1 VPLLRLLRSCA
12 RLRRLSKPFVAAPGL
27 EAKWG
32 VEIAW
37 GPSHQAVSDW
47 EARIDCSEFSDDAGQ
62 HGRIKERSRTCGR
75 YPPIERWAAVM
86 RSPWVFLASLILAF
100 ANWSP
105 GCGIALAQVPI
116 SPPEPCPDPCPPAG
130 RDPVKSACPDEL
142 DFYMRPPRC
151 PWYVMGDGMA
161 MRRDDRGRF
170 DAATVNTRTAV
181 ALSTADLDMDLR
193 SGARVLV
200 GRTLGECLQIE
211 GVYFFVSEWDKG
223 REIRNTAPNDAGGTG
238 NLFSP
243 FTNFGDPPLI
253 GLDYNNFAGIRY
265 ASSLDNVE
273 LNVRRALPI
282 RPGRLAAS
290 ILVGVR
296 YMDLPEQFQYRTE
309 SSLPAPNGAINEVRV
324 DTDNALLGPQIG
336 AMLEFYA
343 ENRWWINFEIKGA
356 VCNNRAGQGTFYR
369 YTEPLIPTFTFE
381 DSRKEDVTAFVGDLS
396 LTFVYRW
403 SPFFTTRL
411 GYQAIWL
418 DGLALAAENFNRDIN
433 ILTQGPA
440 QLQAEG
446 RAVYH
451 GPFAGIMLS
460 W

>member
-1 VPLLRLLRSCA
+1 
-12 RLRRLSKPFVAAPGL
+12 
-27 EAKWG
+27 
-32 VEIAW
+32 
-37 GPSHQAVSDW
+37 
-47 EARIDCSEFSDDAGQ
+47 
-62 HGRIKERSRTCGR
+62 
-75 YPPIERWAAVM
+75 M
-86 RSPWVFLASLILAF
+86 RSLWVLSALLVLAF
-100 ANWSP
+100 ANW
-105 GCGIALAQVPI
+105 GEWCGQAAAQVPI
-116 SPPEPCPDPCPPAG
+116 PPPEPCPDPCPPAG
-130 RDPVKSACPDEL
+130 RDPAKSACPDEL
-142 DFYMRPPRC
+142 DFYMRPPRR
-151 PWYVMGDGMA
+151 PWYVLGDGLA
-161 MRRDDRGRF
+161 IRRDDRGRF
-170 DAATVNTRTAV
+170 DAATVNTPTAV
-181 ALSTADLDMDLR
+181 ALSTADLNMDLR

-211 GVYFFVSEWDKG
+211 GLYFFVSEWDKG
-223 REIRNTAPNDAGGTG
+223 REIRNTTPNDQGGTG

-253 GLDYNNFAGIRY
+253 GLDYNNFAAIRY

-282 RPGRLAAS
+282 RPGRLAGS

-309 SSLPAPNGAINEVRV
+309 STLPSPTGAVNEVRI

-356 VCNNRAGQGTFYR
+356 VCNNRAGQATFYR
-369 YTEPLIPTFTFE
+369 HTEFPDEFTHE
-381 DSRKEDVTAFVGDLS
+381 DSRKEDVTTFVGDLS

-440 QLQAEG
+440 QLQSEG

>member
-1 VPLLRLLRSCA
+1 
-12 RLRRLSKPFVAAPGL
+12 
-27 EAKWG
+27 
-32 VEIAW
+32 
-37 GPSHQAVSDW
+37 
-47 EARIDCSEFSDDAGQ
+47 
-62 HGRIKERSRTCGR
+62 
-75 YPPIERWAAVM
+75 M
-86 RSPWVFLASLILAF
+86 RSLWVLSALLVLAF
-100 ANWSP
+100 ANW
-105 GCGIALAQVPI
+105 GGWCGQALAQVPI
-116 SPPEPCPDPCPPAG
+116 PPPEPCPDPCPPAT

-151 PWYVMGDGMA
+151 PWYVVGDGLA
-161 MRRDDRGRF
+161 IRRDDRGRF
-170 DAATVNTRTAV
+170 DAATVDTPTAV
-181 ALSTADLDMDLR
+181 ALSTADLNMDLR

-211 GVYFFVSEWDKG
+211 GLYFFVSEWDKG
-223 REIRNTAPNDAGGTG
+223 REIRNTTPNDQGGTG

-253 GLDYNNFAGIRY
+253 GLDYNNFAAIRY

-282 RPGRLAAS
+282 RPGRLAGS

-309 SSLPAPNGAINEVRV
+309 STLPFPTGAVNEVRI

-356 VCNNRAGQGTFYR
+356 VCNNRAGQASFYR
-369 YTEPLIPTFTFE
+369 HIEFPDEFAHE
-381 DSRKEDVTAFVGDLS
+381 DSRKEDVTTFVGDLS

-433 ILTQGPA
+433 ILLQGPA
-440 QLQAEG
+440 QLQSDG

>member
-1 VPLLRLLRSCA
+1 
-12 RLRRLSKPFVAAPGL
+12 
-27 EAKWG
+27 
-32 VEIAW
+32 
-37 GPSHQAVSDW
+37 
-47 EARIDCSEFSDDAGQ
+47 
-62 HGRIKERSRTCGR
+62 
-75 YPPIERWAAVM
+75 M
-86 RSPWVFLASLILAF
+86 RSLWVLSASLILTF
-100 ANWSP
+100 ANWGA
-105 GCGIALAQVPI
+105 GCRQVLAQVPI
-116 SPPEPCPDPCPPAG
+116 PPPEPCPDPCPPTT
-130 RDPVKSACPDEL
+130 RDAVKSACPDEL

-151 PWYVMGDGMA
+151 AWYVVGDGMA
-161 MRRDDRGRF
+161 IQRDDRGRF
-170 DAATVNTRTAV
+170 DAATVNTPTAV
-181 ALSTADLDMDLR
+181 ALSTADLNMELR

-200 GRTLGECLQIE
+200 GRTLGDCLQIE
-211 GVYFFVSEWDKG
+211 GLYFFVSEWDKG
-223 REIRNTAPNDAGGTG
+223 RDIRNTAANDAGGTG

-243 FTNFGDPPLI
+243 FTNFGEPPLI
-253 GLDYNNFAGIRY
+253 GLDYNRFASIRY

-273 LNVRRALPI
+273 LNLRRALPI
-282 RPGRLAAS
+282 RPGRLAGS

-309 SSLPAPNGAINEVRV
+309 SSLPAPTGAINEVRV

-356 VCNNRAGQGTFYR
+356 VCNNRAGQGTVYR
-369 YTEPLIPTFTFE
+369 HIEFPNEFTFQ
-381 DSRKEDVTAFVGDLS
+381 DGRQEDVTTFVGDLS

-418 DGLALAAENFNRDIN
+418 DGLALAAENLNRDIN

-440 QLQAEG
+440 QLQSEG